1 MLYLNFQYFISNC
14 MLNSVWLLE
23 LDMYIKDLIVIYSSK
38 NEKLNLE

>member
-1 MLYLNFQYFISNC
+1 

-23 LDMYIKDLIVIYSSK
+23 LDMYIKDLIVIYSLK